1 MLCQGCLSGDA
12 AAPEEG
18 GEACPVPAAL
28 PVSSSGCFVCSAL
41 LSIKGG
47 DGSGFPRAAGT
58 EQMSP
63 GRARDDAGVAQHT
76 VSALER
82 SGRTELGTG
91 RVLSHPQGTQRMGLL
106 QTHRPKNTGTAG
118 ERHGGIT
125 PTSGVSPASWVSPQ
139 QGDHP
144 NIPGVI
150 PTRGSPQ
157 HPGCYQHPRESPASQ
172 VSSQQRDHP
181 GIRGVT
187 TIPGCHHSDRITPT
201 SPGVITASGLSQQR
215 NHPNIPECHPCRG
228 ITPISRVSSLQGDHR
243 SILGVIPAW
252 KSTQGDHPRC
262 HPTMG
267 LRGSPQHPGVSPQ
280 QENDPK
286 GVTPTSWGAI
296 PAWESPQ
303 HPRLSSHHLPARGS
317 CQGNHPNILSVI
329 PAKESPQHSGCHPS
343 KGITPASKVSS
354 QQGNHPNTP
363 GCHPWKEITPTRG
376 SPQPPGCHPRIQQSS
391 PTPSSQAG
399 GG

>member
-125 PTSGVSPASWVSPQ
+125 PTSGVSPQ

-150 PTRGSPQ
+150 PARGSPRHPGCHQ
-157 HPGCYQHPRESPASQ
+157 HPGMSPLQ
-172 VSSQQRDHP
+172 GDHP
-181 GIRGVT
+181 NIQGVT
-187 TIPGCHHSDRITPT
+187 NIPGCHH
-201 SPGVITASGLSQQR
+201 
-215 NHPNIPECHPCRG
+215 
-228 ITPISRVSSLQGDHR
+228 
-243 SILGVIPAW
+243 
-252 KSTQGDHPRC
+252 HPRC
-262 HPTMG
+262 H
-267 LRGSPQHPGVSPQ
+267 H
-280 QENDPK
+280 
-286 GVTPTSWGAI
+286 
-296 PAWESPQ
+296 
-303 HPRLSSHHLPARGS
+303 
-317 CQGNHPNILSVI
+317 
-329 PAKESPQHSGCHPS
+329 S
-343 KGITPASKVSS
+343 KGITPASGVSPPS
-354 QQGNHPNTP
+354 QGVITVTGSPQHPRVSLQQVDYPNNGITPTSQNAIPAGESPQYP
-363 GCHPWKEITPTRG
+363 GCHPCKGIIAASWV
-376 SPQPPGCHPRIQQSS
+376 
-391 PTPSSQAG
+391 SSQHG
-399 GG
+399 NQPKGIIPGVIPPWD